1 LKRGIKKKIQI
12 HKIIQNKKKIKRMR
26 FEFEKIAYY
35 NYGSNDQ
42 IEKKKNLT
50 NEPRTKTINKKNKDQ
65 N

>member
-42 IEKKKNLT
+42 IEKKKLT

>member
-1 LKRGIKKKIQI
+1 
-12 HKIIQNKKKIKRMR
+12 MR

-42 IEKKKNLT
+42 IEKKINLT